1 LKIVIDTNVLVQIMR
16 DENSTDLVD
25 PVSGWVID
33 RLHDRAS
40 ALVEAIDQAG
50 DVVIIPAPVL
60 AEYLI
65 GIDRKALQSH
75 LNIINSVNC
84 IEVVSF
90 DQVAAI
96 ECALLIDDAELKMLD
111 PQATKAKLR
120 VDRQIL
126 AIARAAGAKQVWTH
140 DRGLYNKAKAL
151 NLDVHSLGDIE
162 PKPEQQNILF

>member
-1 LKIVIDTNVLVQIMR
+1 MQDQNA
-16 DENSTDLVD
+16 TDLAD
-25 PVSGWVID
+25 PISGQVID

-40 ALVEAIDQAG
+40 ALVEAIDLAG
-50 DVVIIPAPVL
+50 DIVIIPAPVL

-65 GIDRKALQSH
+65 GIDRKALQAH
-75 LNIINSVNC
+75 LDIINSVNC

-111 PQATKAKLR
+111 PLATKAKLR

-126 AIARAAGAKQVWTH
+126 AIAKAAGAKQLWTH
-140 DRGLYNKAKAL
+140 DKGLYNKAKAL
-151 NLDVHSLGDIE
+151 NLDVRSLGDIE
-162 PKPEQQNILF
+162 PKPEQQNIPF